1 MAQEI
6 LPLALMVERHS
17 SGGYYWVLLESLEY
31 DDEFLRLLEVSQN
44 FTTYQAAL
52 QDGCGALLRMLPDP
66 SIGPRAEEDAADEG
80 GTPEYG

>member
-31 DDEFLRLLEVSQN
+31 DDEFQRLLEGSQN
-44 FTTYQAAL
+44 FPTYQAAL
-52 QDGCGALLRMLPDP
+52 QDGCDALLRMLPDP
-66 SIGPRAEEDAADEG
+66 SVGPQAEPGEADMEDPPAED
-80 GTPEYG
+80 